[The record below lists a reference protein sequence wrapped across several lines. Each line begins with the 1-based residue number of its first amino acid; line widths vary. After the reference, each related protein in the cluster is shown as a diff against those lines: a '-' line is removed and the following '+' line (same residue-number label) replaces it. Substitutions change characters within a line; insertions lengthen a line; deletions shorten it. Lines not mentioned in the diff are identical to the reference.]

1 MAEPLSW
8 SLVVATYNRGHI
20 LRRCLELAV
29 SQTRPPREVVIVDAS
44 TNWRETCEQ
53 ILNEVAPRHPTVRW
67 EYVEAR
73 VRSLTAQ
80 RNQALELATS
90 DVLFLID
97 DDSFMYPDCA
107 EEVMRVYEA
116 DRGEA
121 VAGVGPMLA
130 DWHPEQTPPNGSASA
145 PSAQGL
151 VRRLRQRVTDFL
163 EQQLHVEKMLLPY
176 DRNYPCHPLS
186 AELLA
191 LDVAEAR
198 YLQGCRMTYRR
209 QPIQK
214 ERFDELLRRY
224 AAIEDLDASY
234 RVSRHGALVNAFRAR
249 LYHAQDPSSRLS
261 RYTCALLGL
270 MNLAMMYRLKGYD
283 AKALLAGFRRR
294 VLRRLGVDLLRDLS
308 RGRFRLPCARAD
320 WKALGLM
327 RSLLNREEAEL
338 RQWFPSFQNDLIDRN
353 PT

>member
-29 SQTRPPREVVIVDAS
+29 GQTRPPREVVVVDAS
-44 TNWRETCEQ
+44 TNWRETREQ
-53 ILNEVAPRHPTVRW
+53 VLGEVAPRHPAVRW

-97 DDSFMYPDCA
+97 DDSFLYPDCA
-107 EEVMRVYEA
+107 AEVMRVYEA
-116 DRGEA
+116 DRGA
-121 VAGVGPMLA
+121 VVAGVGPMLA
-130 DWHPEQTPPNGSASA
+130 DWSPEQTPPDGAANA
-145 PSAQGL
+145 PRAKGIG
-151 VRRLRQRVTDFL
+151 RRLRERVSDFF

-176 DRNYPCHPLS
+176 DRAYPCHPLP
-186 AELLA
+186 AGLLA
-191 LDVAEAR
+191 LDVAETR

-209 QPIQK
+209 EPIQK
-214 ERFDELLRRY
+214 ERFDEMLRRY

-249 LYHAQDPSSRLS
+249 LYHAQDPASRLT

-270 MNLAMMYRLKGYD
+270 MNLAMMYRLKGYNPR
-283 AKALLAGFRRR
+283 ALLAGFRRR
-294 VLRRLGVDLLRDLS
+294 ILRRLPVDVLRDVS
-308 RGRFRLPCARAD
+308 RRRFRLPCARAD
-320 WKALGLM
+320 WQALGLVGA
-327 RSLLNREEAEL
+327 LLDQGEAEL
-338 RQWFPSFQNDLIDRN
+338 RQWYPSFQNDLIDRN
-353 PT
+353 PS